1 MRRQEAVVLW
11 VILKPRAT
19 LPRGA
24 VSGAMVGGLRGAA
37 AGIAKAGWDC
47 VCSKW

>member
-24 VSGAMVGGLRGAA
+24 VSGAIVAGVRGAA

-47 VCSKW
+47 ACSKW